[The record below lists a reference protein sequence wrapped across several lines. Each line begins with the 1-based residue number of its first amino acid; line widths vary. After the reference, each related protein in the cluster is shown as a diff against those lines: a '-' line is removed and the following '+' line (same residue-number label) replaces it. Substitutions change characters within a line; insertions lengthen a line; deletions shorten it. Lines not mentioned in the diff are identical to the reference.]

1 MTSSVSRSKINRQSG
16 GFLVEWEN
24 MEKKSKYLEVAIE
37 AVKRAEKVVLKYYK
51 TNMKVAVKGDL
62 SPLTKADVEAE
73 EEIITTIKNQF
84 PDHGFLG
91 EESVKNIKKD
101 GYLWIIDPI
110 DGTMNYVRKI
120 PLFATQLAL
129 MKDGELILGV
139 SNAPALKE
147 LMHAEKGKGA
157 YFNGRRVRASS
168 IKNLNNSYMLFGGV
182 EQFMQRGL
190 LKNLVSLANNTQG
203 HRGIGDFW
211 SYHLLAQ
218 GKADIMI
225 EARTAI
231 WDIAAL
237 KVIVEEAGGK
247 MTDIKGGQVSLNTNS
262 ILATNGKLHQEVLDY
277 LSC

>member
-1 MTSSVSRSKINRQSG
+1 
-16 GFLVEWEN
+16 
-24 MEKKSKYLEVAIE
+24 MEKKSKFLKVAIE
-37 AVKRAEKVVLKYYK
+37 AIKRAEEVILKYYK
-51 TNMKVAVKGDL
+51 ENMEANIKGDL
-62 SPLTKADVEAE
+62 SPMTRADVESE
-73 EEIITTIKNQF
+73 KEIIAIIKSQF
-84 PDHGFLG
+84 PGHGFLG
-91 EESVKNIKKD
+91 EESVKDIKKER
-101 GYLWIIDPI
+101 YLWIIDPI
-110 DGTMNYVRKI
+110 DGTMNYVRRI

-147 LMHAEKGKGA
+147 LMYAQKGGGA
-157 YFNGRRVRASS
+157 YCNGRRVRTSG
-168 IKNLNNSYMLFGGV
+168 IKDLNKSYMLFGGV
-182 EQFMQRGL
+182 EQFTRYNL

-225 EARTAI
+225 EARTKI

-247 MTDIKGGQVSLNTNS
+247 MTDIKGGQVGLNTSS
-262 ILATNGKLHQEVLDY
+262 ILATNGKLHQTVLDY
-277 LSC
+277 LSDK

>member
-1 MTSSVSRSKINRQSG
+1 
-16 GFLVEWEN
+16 
-24 MEKKSKYLEVAIE
+24 MEKQSKLLRVAIE
-37 AVKRAEKVVLKYYK
+37 AVKRAEKVILKYYSK
-51 TNMKVAVKGDL
+51 DMKIAVKGDL
-62 SPLTKADVEAE
+62 SPVTKADIESE
-73 EEIITTIKNQF
+73 KEIIATIKNQF

-91 EESVKNIKKD
+91 EESAKSIKKT

-147 LMHAEKGKGA
+147 LMYAQKGSGA
-157 YFNGRRVRASS
+157 YCNGHRVKISS
-168 IKNLNNSYMLFGGV
+168 IKDLKKSYMLFGGV
-182 EQFMQRGL
+182 EQFMQRNL

-247 MTDIKGGQVSLNTNS
+247 MTDIKGGQVGLNTSS

-277 LSC
+277 LSH

>member
-1 MTSSVSRSKINRQSG
+1 M
-16 GFLVEWEN
+16 EN
-24 MEKKSKYLEVAIE
+24 KSKLLEVAIE
-37 AVKRAEKVVLKYYK
+37 AAKKAEKIILKYYK
-51 TNMKVAVKGDL
+51 EDIEADIKSDL
-62 SPLTKADVEAE
+62 SPVTKADVESE
-73 EEIITTIKNQF
+73 KEIVAIIKNQF

-91 EESVKNIKKD
+91 EESAKSIKKD

-147 LMHAEKGKGA
+147 LMYAQKGSGA
-157 YFNGRRVRASS
+157 YCNGHRIRISS
-168 IKNLNNSYMLFGGV
+168 IKDLKKSYMLFGGV
-182 EQFMQRGL
+182 EQFAQCDL
-190 LKNLVSLANNTQG
+190 LKNLVFLANNTQG

-211 SYHLLAQ
+211 SYHFLAQ

-225 EARTAI
+225 EAKTKI

-247 MTDIKGGQVSLNTNS
+247 MTDIKGNKVDLNTNS
-262 ILATNGKLHQEVLDY
+262 ILATNGKLHQEVLDH
-277 LSC
+277 LSR